1 MDNRKFNSYDRKD
14 KSENFD
20 VMLRRF
26 FRDVQQSGVLTEIK
40 RRRFREKDISRE
52 RIRESARRKSAI
64 KKIKRGY

>member
-1 MDNRKFNSYDRKD
+1 LDNRKFNSYDRKD